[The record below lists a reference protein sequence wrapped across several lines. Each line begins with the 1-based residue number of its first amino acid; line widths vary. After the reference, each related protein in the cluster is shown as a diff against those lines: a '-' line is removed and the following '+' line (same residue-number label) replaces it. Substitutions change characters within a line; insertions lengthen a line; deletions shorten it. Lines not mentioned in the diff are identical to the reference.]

1 MRNQEPDRCPP
12 DLIEMVELLERE
24 RPMATPLELDQVKT
38 RIMARRQ
45 TPRRYGLKGSLLK
58 TRLAITMMLALGILT
73 SGTGVGLAVSGGSS
87 SGSAGAAQYP
97 QSTPDTGGG
106 GTLGSEDQAPA
117 DQAPADQ
124 APAAQEANQVVA
136 TTSSG
141 SLPFTGLA
149 AIPILVV
156 GVGLLATGL
165 VVRRSVRRSEQ
176 A

>member
-12 DLIEMVELLERE
+12 DLIETVELLERE
-24 RPMATPLELDQVKT
+24 RPTATPLELDHVKT

-45 TPRRYGLKGSLLK
+45 PSRRYGLKGSLLK

-87 SGSAGAAQYP
+87 SGSASQAQYP
-97 QSTPDTGGG
+97 ETPKNNNNPGSV
-106 GTLGSEDQAPA
+106 LGSEEQAP
-117 DQAPADQ
+117 Q
-124 APAAQEANQVVA
+124 AAQEANQVVA

-149 AIPILVV
+149 AIPILFV
-156 GVGLLATGL
+156 GVGLMATGL
-165 VVRRSVRRSEQ
+165 VIRRNVRRSEQ

>member
-24 RPMATPLELDQVKT
+24 RPTATPLELDQVKT

-45 TPRRYGLKGSLLK
+45 PPRRYGLKGSLLK

-87 SGSAGAAQYP
+87 SGSAGAAQYK
-97 QSTPDTGGG
+97 QSTPNTGG
-106 GTLGSEDQAPA
+106 GTLGSEDQAP
-117 DQAPADQ
+117 Q
-124 APAAQEANQVVA
+124 AAQEANQVAA

-149 AIPILVV
+149 AIPILFV

-165 VVRRSVRRSEQ
+165 AVRRSVRRSEQ